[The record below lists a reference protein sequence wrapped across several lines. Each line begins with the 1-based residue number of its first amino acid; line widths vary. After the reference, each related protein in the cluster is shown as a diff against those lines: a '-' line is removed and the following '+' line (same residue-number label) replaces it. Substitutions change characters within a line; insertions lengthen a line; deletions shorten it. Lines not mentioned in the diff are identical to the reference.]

1 MLIGSI
7 CAAIA
12 ICLLGGF
19 LCFRYV
25 RQTFDEVDHMLDQA
39 IQGHFDFATI
49 AGETRQG
56 KLCHKVKRL
65 IQKLQAG
72 RWAFRRGQRRRV
84 HPVGREKQCGA
95 QAIRLP
101 D

>member
-39 IQGHFDFATI
+39 IQGHFDFSHDSRRNPS
-49 AGETRQG
+49 RQT
-56 KLCHKVKRL
+56 
-65 IQKLQAG
+65 
-72 RWAFRRGQRRRV
+72 
-84 HPVGREKQCGA
+84 
-95 QAIRLP
+95 LP
-101 D
+101 

>member
-39 IQGHFDFATI
+39 IQGHFEASHPKT
-49 AGETRQG
+49 ASG
-56 KLCHKVKRL
+56 
-65 IQKLQAG
+65 
-72 RWAFRRGQRRRV
+72 RRGERS
-84 HPVGREKQCGA
+84 
-95 QAIRLP
+95 
-101 D
+101 

>member
-25 RQTFDEVDHMLDQA
+25 RQTFDEVDHMLDQGYITQEQYDDA
-39 IQGHFDFATI
+39 INDDVY
-49 AGETRQG
+49 TR
-56 KLCHKVKRL
+56 
-65 IQKLQAG
+65 IQEAN
-72 RWAFRRGQRRRV
+72 F
-84 HPVGREKQCGA
+84 
-95 QAIRLP
+95 AIR
-101 D
+101 